1 MSERIYTAA
10 EARALREAATPG
22 PWFTSGDCQTGGLDY
37 LTVEVP
43 IGPTE
48 NVSAAVLA
56 SIRRYGRHKNMA
68 EGNAAILA
76 AAPDLCLT
84 VEALE
89 AERDRLRA
97 ALVEAE
103 SEIERLHAV
112 ARGCHDFNG
121 GHLDE
126 PEHSIYHDGIDTVI
140 RALRSDATSLQ
151 TRVLVGIGRE
161 TPNSNSPTRG
171 EE

>member
-1 MSERIYTAA
+1 MSRRIYTAA
-10 EARALREAATPG
+10 EAKALREAATPG

-89 AERDRLRA
+89 AERDRLARILA
-97 ALVEAE
+97 WDAGFCDRLSEAMAQAE
-103 SEIERLHAV
+103 SEAWQNMDNHPLHRSYAIRDG
-112 ARGCHDFNG
+112 AT
-121 GHLDE
+121 E
-126 PEHSIYHDGIDTVI
+126 P
-140 RALRSDATSLQ
+140 A
-151 TRVLVGIGRE
+151 
-161 TPNSNSPTRG
+161 G